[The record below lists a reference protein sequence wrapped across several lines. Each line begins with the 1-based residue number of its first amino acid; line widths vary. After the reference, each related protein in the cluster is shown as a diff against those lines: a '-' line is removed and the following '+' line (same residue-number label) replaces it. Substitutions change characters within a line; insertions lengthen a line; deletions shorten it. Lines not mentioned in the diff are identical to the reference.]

1 MTSKGHDYKCR
12 REHAI
17 VSDRIHMHGRF
28 GLSTQRK
35 LYARVSR
42 KKQMK
47 TVRSIDL
54 LKIRLEQK
62 RNSQERS
69 CGNCTWFRVANLPH
83 KFQKVHGSCG
93 VVWIQIVRLTFQ
105 TASRWSNYSGICPF
119 RKFWYQH
126 DMPYCL
132 NIMRK
137 ALKKR
142 VMFNYRSQPVS

>member
-1 MTSKGHDYKCR
+1 MMTSKGHDYKCK

-54 LKIRLEQK
+54 LKIRLEQI

-105 TASRWSNYSGICPF
+105 TASRRESAHSEKIDINMTCHI
-119 RKFWYQH
+119 
-126 DMPYCL
+126 
-132 NIMRK
+132 
-137 ALKKR
+137 A
-142 VMFNYRSQPVS
+142 